1 MDMVMDETSTRKN
14 IIQRLKK
21 SGGMTI
27 DELSRQISITPMG
40 VRQHLLSLEKKGL
53 VSYIAKRQGIGRP
66 GFVYML
72 TPAADDFFPN
82 MYDSFAL
89 DLLREIK
96 KHDGLEKV
104 EKIFAW
110 RKDHMLKTFRNALAG
125 REGIDDILTGLKQFL
140 EQQGYFIELSRSN
153 GNYHLK
159 QFHCP
164 INKIAAEFGEACT
177 YELQMYRE
185 LLGNKVTREHMLSDG
200 SVCCLYVIPRA

>member
-1 MDMVMDETSTRKN
+1 MDESSTRKN
-14 IIQRLKK
+14 IIHRLKK
-21 SGGMTI
+21 NGGMTI
-27 DELSRQISITPMG
+27 DELSRQINITPMG

-72 TPAADDFFPN
+72 TAAADDLFPN
-82 MYDSFAL
+82 MYDNFAL

-96 KHDGLEKV
+96 KHDGQEKI
-104 EKIFAW
+104 EKIFTW

-125 REGIDDILTGLKQFL
+125 REGIDDTLTGLKQFL

-159 QFHCP
+159 QFHCT
-164 INKIAAEFGEACT
+164 INKIAAEFREACT

-185 LLGNKVTREHMLSDG
+185 LLGNKVTREQMLSDG